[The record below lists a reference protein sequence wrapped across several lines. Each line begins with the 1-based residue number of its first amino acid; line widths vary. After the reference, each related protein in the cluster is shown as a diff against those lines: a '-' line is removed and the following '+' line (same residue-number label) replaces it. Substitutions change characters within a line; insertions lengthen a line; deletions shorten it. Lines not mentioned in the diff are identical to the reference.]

1 MHALKWDLWFE
12 LLIKFL
18 CLIKTKKSK
27 YILTGVENNFK
38 KILWNNWQGIVIY
51 FRGVKP
57 VEVEFSSFP
66 GKFCCFC

>member
-27 YILTGVENNFK
+27 NILTGVENNFK
-38 KILWNNWQGIVIY
+38 KKFYGIIGRVL
-51 FRGVKP
+51 
-57 VEVEFSSFP
+57 
-66 GKFCCFC
+66 

>member
-27 YILTGVENNFK
+27 NILTGVENNFK

-57 VEVEFSSFP
+57 HHAT
-66 GKFCCFC
+66 

>member
-27 YILTGVENNFK
+27 NMLTGVENNFK
-38 KILWNNWQGIVIY
+38 KNYGIIGRVL
-51 FRGVKP
+51 
-57 VEVEFSSFP
+57 
-66 GKFCCFC
+66 